1 MTILV
6 DVDGVIFN
14 TQEMLLKW
22 LNPRYLTKYTVK
34 DITSYDWFDKTFD
47 NPWEI
52 MEHDTFW
59 RTVKAN
65 KQAIDYI
72 LKWKSE
78 GHIIKFVTAS
88 YYHHALPFKIH
99 KLLDYFNGEFDDKDV
114 IICHDKNM
122 VRGDVLID
130 DCFDN
135 VTAFRKKCNKQHGI
149 LYLQPWNIIRYLD
162 PNNNLVGVDSWDIL
176 DNWIQFIASEK

>member
-6 DVDGVIFN
+6 DIDGVIFN

-22 LNPRYLTKYTVK
+22 LNTRYFTKYTFK

-59 RTVKAN
+59 YTVKAN

-72 LKWKSE
+72 LKWKHE
-78 GHIIKFVTAS
+78 GHTIKFVTAS
-88 YYHHALPFKIH
+88 SYHHALPYKIH
-99 KLLDYFNGEFDDKDV
+99 KLLNYFNGEFDDKDV
-114 IICHDKNM
+114 IICHDKSLIMGNL
-122 VRGDVLID
+122 LID
-130 DCFDN
+130 DYLKN
-135 VTAFRKKCNKQHGI
+135 CNEFHGFSI
-149 LYLQPWNIIRYLD
+149 VYAQPWNNNTNLIRTND
-162 PNNNLVGVDSWDIL
+162 WDVI
-176 DNWIQFIASEK
+176 DKRVQRIKK